1 MAEAGPWR
9 DGSVSMKAG
18 VFSIVT
24 WKKAAAV
31 PGQWGYSI
39 VSDEGHPPG
48 GLFITFEGIDGSG
61 KSTLARFVFRELG
74 EELGA
79 DRLIMTYE
87 PGGWDGGESL
97 RAIILGRD
105 LKNVLTETLLFLA
118 DRTEHVERVIRPGLE
133 SGKVILCERYSD
145 STLAYQ
151 VFGKDFPR
159 KIVEDISA
167 RAGFPKPDVTFWL
180 DVPVKVAMERIV
192 TRKGD
197 PDRFEKD
204 KSLLERIRIG
214 YGAMEHEDPE
224 RFKKLDGTMDP
235 EVLSN
240 SVASTIMDLLKR
252 KRGGGEI
259 PWQEGEG

>member
-1 MAEAGPWR
+1 
-9 DGSVSMKAG
+9 MKVG

-24 WKKAAAV
+24 WKRAV
-31 PGQWGYSI
+31 TVLDQWGYSI
-39 VSDEGHPPG
+39 VSDDGHPSR
-48 GLFITFEGIDGSG
+48 GLFVTFEGIDGSG
-61 KSTLARFVFRELG
+61 KSTLARLVFRELA

-97 RAIILGRD
+97 RAVILGRD

-133 SGKVILCERYSD
+133 SGKVVLCERYSD

-151 VFGKDFPR
+151 VFGKNFPREIVENIRTRADFP
-159 KIVEDISA
+159 E
-167 RAGFPKPDVTFWL
+167 PDVTFWL
-180 DVPVKVAMERIV
+180 DVPVKIAMKRIV

-204 KSLLERIRIG
+204 GSLLERIKIG
-214 YGAMEHEDPE
+214 YGAIGREDPG
-224 RFKKLDGTMDP
+224 RFKRLDGTMGP
-235 EVLSN
+235 KVLSN
-240 SVASTIMDLLKR
+240 SVASTIMDLIKR
-252 KRGGGEI
+252 KKDAGER
-259 PWQEGEG
+259 PWQEDEG